1 MLIGRERILM
11 REKMKCPCCNKRALD
26 ILIALGNV
34 VIEMKCP
41 HCRNIV
47 EIKYNK

>member
-1 MLIGRERILM
+1 M
-11 REKMKCPCCNKRALD
+11 REKMKCPCCTKRALD
-26 ILIALGNV
+26 IIKAPDDV
-34 VIEMKCP
+34 IIEMKCP